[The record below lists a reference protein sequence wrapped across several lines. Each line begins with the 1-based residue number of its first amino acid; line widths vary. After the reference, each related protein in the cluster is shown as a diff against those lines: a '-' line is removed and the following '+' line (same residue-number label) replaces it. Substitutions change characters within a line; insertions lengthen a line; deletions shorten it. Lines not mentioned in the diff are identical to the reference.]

1 VGSGLRATRRIGWIG
16 GGVHFV
22 AVVGAIEVAVE
33 ADAGARAGRR
43 AGVRDFGAA
52 TDDQRADLD
61 WIRKDFSMSEIR
73 DPSVVSSA
81 GALPRYDR
89 LEMDTNE
96 SPDALVDAR
105 SIELGARLAAI
116 VDSSDDAI
124 VNKTLDGVITSWNRG
139 AERLFGYTAA
149 EAVGHHISLIVPEDR
164 RAEEEDVLA
173 RLRRGE
179 RVDHFETIRR
189 AKDGHLVSVSLTV
202 SPVRDARGV
211 VIGASKVARDI
222 TQQQQSEELRARL
235 AAIVDSS
242 DDAIVSKTLEGVVT
256 SWNRGAERLFGY
268 TAAEA
273 IGQHI
278 SLIIPDDR
286 KAEEDEVL
294 GRLRRGERIDH
305 FETVRQA
312 KDGRKVYISLTVSPL
327 RDAKGTVIGAS
338 KVARNITE
346 RMHAEEALRRA
357 HAELEERVR
366 ERTAELSSA
375 NEAIRVEMAERQR
388 VEQERIQLLTRLVLA
403 QEDERRRIA
412 RDLHDQLG
420 QQLTALRLTLE
431 TLKAQSV
438 ERSDLRVQVET
449 LEALARQLDEDVAFR
464 VGELRPTELENLG
477 LQAALTNHVRHWS
490 KHFGIRA
497 QLHTGQPTDERLTP
511 DTETMLYR
519 LAQEALNNVAKHARA
534 DHVDVVLE
542 RSAEHVSLIIEDN
555 GVGFDASKA
564 GTAGEGLGLIGM
576 RERAALVGADFQI
589 ESTPGRGTTVIVR
602 APAAA
607 PAMKSA

>member
-1 VGSGLRATRRIGWIG
+1 
-16 GGVHFV
+16 
-22 AVVGAIEVAVE
+22 
-33 ADAGARAGRR
+33 
-43 AGVRDFGAA
+43 
-52 TDDQRADLD
+52 
-61 WIRKDFSMSEIR
+61 
-73 DPSVVSSA
+73 
-81 GALPRYDR
+81 
-89 LEMDTNE
+89 MDTNE
-96 SPDALVDAR
+96 SPVTLVDAR
-105 SIELGARLAAI
+105 SHELSARLAAI

-124 VNKTLDGVITSWNRG
+124 VSKTLEGVITSWNRG

-149 EAVGHHISLIVPEDR
+149 EAVGHHISLIVPEER
-164 RAEEEDVLA
+164 RAEEDDVLA

-179 RVDHFETIRR
+179 RVDHFETLRR
-189 AKDGHLVSVSLTV
+189 AKDGHLVPISLTV
-202 SPVRDARGV
+202 SPVRDAQGV

-222 TQQQQSEELRARL
+222 TEREQSEELRAWL

-273 IGQHI
+273 VGQHI
-278 SLIIPDDR
+278 SLIIPEDR
-286 KAEEDEVL
+286 KAEVDDVL
-294 GRLRRGERIDH
+294 ARLRRGERIDH

-312 KDGRKVYISLTVSPL
+312 KDGRQVHISLTVSPV
-327 RDAKGTVIGAS
+327 RDAKGTVIGVS

-346 RMHAEEALRRA
+346 RIHAEEALRRV
-357 HAELEERVR
+357 HAELEERIR
-366 ERTAELSSA
+366 ARTAELSSA
-375 NEAIRVEMAERQR
+375 NESLRVEMAERQR
-388 VEQERIQLLTRLVLA
+388 FEQERIQLLTRLVLA

-438 ERSDLRVQVET
+438 QRSDFRVQVET
-449 LEALARQLDEDVAFR
+449 LEELARQLDEDVAFR
-464 VGELRPTELENLG
+464 VWELRPTVLENLG

-497 QLHTGQPTDERLTP
+497 QLHTGKSTDERLTSEA
-511 DTETMLYR
+511 ETMMYR
-519 LAQEALNNVAKHARA
+519 LAQEALNNVAKHGRA

-555 GVGFDASKA
+555 GVGFDASNA
-564 GTAGEGLGLIGM
+564 ETVGEGLGLIGM
-576 RERAALVGADFQI
+576 RERAALVGADLQI

-602 APAAA
+602 APAVA
-607 PAMKSA
+607 PAIKTA